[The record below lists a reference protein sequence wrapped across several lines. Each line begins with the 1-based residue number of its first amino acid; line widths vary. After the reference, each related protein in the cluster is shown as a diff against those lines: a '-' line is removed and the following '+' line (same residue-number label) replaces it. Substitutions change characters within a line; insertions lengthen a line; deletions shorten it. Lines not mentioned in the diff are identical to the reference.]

1 MAKKK
6 TTKRMNN
13 PDDALTKR
21 QLAYA
26 GDVIHQFHNL
36 PGEYLRPLVNEYP
49 DVDGVVP
56 RFDGSYLINLNGKKC
71 VVNFEDESSY
81 VGLRT
86 LKKIDGYRVNLEYGE
101 KSSVI
106 SVIRTP
112 LPLHKCLK
120 YYWKSKSLLFAPLII
135 SMLDF
140 DGRLIL
146 SNISEKIN
154 NNEIISKV
162 EAMNLVMLPKMFSK
176 NQEIILEKVCKLLR
190 KLKVED
196 KDYKYELVLEMRC
209 VIHKFAKTIDDINRL
224 EGVIGLEESMTAME
238 FQRKLLEEKFFNDGI
253 MKGKQDG
260 KLALARQL
268 VDTFGIDEMVKATGF
283 SKDELLGK

>member
-1 MAKKK
+1 MGKKK

-13 PDDALTKR
+13 PDGALTKR

-26 GDVIHQFHNL
+26 GDVIHQFHKL
-36 PGEYLRPLVNEYP
+36 PGKYLRPLVNEYP

-56 RFDGSYLINLNGKKC
+56 RFDGSYMIYLNGEKC

-101 KSSVI
+101 KLPVI
-106 SVIRTP
+106 SIIRTP
-112 LPLHKCLK
+112 LPSNKCLK
-120 YYWKSKSLLFAPLII
+120 KYWKSKSLLFAPLII

-140 DGRLIL
+140 DGALIL
-146 SNISEKIN
+146 SNILENIN
-154 NNEIISKV
+154 NNEIIDNV

-176 NQEIILEKVCKLLR
+176 NQETILEEVCKLLR

-238 FQRKLLEEKFFNDGI
+238 FQRKLRDDKFFNDGI
-253 MKGKQDG
+253 MKGKRDG
-260 KLALARQL
+260 ELALARQL